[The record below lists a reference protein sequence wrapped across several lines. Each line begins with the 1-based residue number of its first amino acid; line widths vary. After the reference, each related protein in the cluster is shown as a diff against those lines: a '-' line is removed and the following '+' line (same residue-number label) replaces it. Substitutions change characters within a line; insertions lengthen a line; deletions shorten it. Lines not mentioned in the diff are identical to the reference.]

1 MNELAY
7 TNVRKPETRKFL
19 ERFVAH
25 PQAKEVDAALLR
37 SFKTAGQN
45 PRGMV
50 LIGETGVGKT
60 CLLER
65 FARHHALPDT
75 ETHSYQVV
83 VLVEIPAEATIK
95 ATLSALLRK
104 LGCIRPESGT
114 KDAMLSRALKLMS
127 ELRTQ
132 MIVFDEF
139 QHLLETQTLRHR
151 KNVVNFIKSLMNI
164 TQIPVVLAG
173 MPESAL
179 VISEDPQLARRF
191 SAVQQLHPFSIS
203 SQDNLAYFASFMLSL
218 QRVMPV
224 KTLNQAEINM
234 LLRLYLATDGKA
246 GLISNLLEEL
256 IEQHE
261 NENEQATLKHFAQ
274 AYDNVMNDPY
284 KINPFRSSLE
294 QVRKKLGLAE

>member
-1 MNELAY
+1 MNHLAY
-7 TNVRKPETRKFL
+7 TESRKPETREFL
-19 ERFVAH
+19 KRFVAH
-25 PQAKEVDAALLR
+25 TQAKEVEAALLR

-60 CLLER
+60 FTLER
-65 FARHHALPDT
+65 FALRHALPDT

-132 MIVFDEF
+132 LIVFDEF

-164 TQIPVVLAG
+164 THIPVVLAG

-179 VISEDPQLARRF
+179 IINEDPQLARRF

-203 SQDNLAYFASFMLSL
+203 SQKDMDYFANFMFSL
-218 QRVMPV
+218 QKVMPL
-224 KTLNQAEINM
+224 KTLNLIETSM

-261 NENEQATLKHFAQ
+261 DENEQAILKHFAE
-274 AYDNVMNDPY
+274 AYDHVMNNPH
-284 KINPFRSSLE
+284 KINPFRVSLE
-294 QVRKKLGLAE
+294 QVRKKLGLA